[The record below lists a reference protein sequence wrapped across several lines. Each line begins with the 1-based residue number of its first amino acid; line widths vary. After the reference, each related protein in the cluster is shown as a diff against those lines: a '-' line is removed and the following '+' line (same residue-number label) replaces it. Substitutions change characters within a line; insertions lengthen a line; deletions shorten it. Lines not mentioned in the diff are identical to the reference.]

1 RRITETVGAVLQ
13 NELDEGLAPRDAA
26 EDALGEVR
34 VRQRDVA
41 IFNAAGDLLASR
53 WTLSGSPSG
62 MLPPGVYTIQTPVR
76 ARVMST
82 AHLVPTGYVVVAAAP
97 WVELDQQRQD
107 LTASIVMLWPPA
119 LVITGGGLLWV
130 FRGLL

>member
-26 EDALGEVR
+26 EGALGEVR
-34 VRQRDVA
+34 VRQREDA

-76 ARVMST
+76 PRGLST
-82 AHLVPTGYVVVAAAP
+82 APLVPTGYVAGAARP
-97 WVELDQQRQD
+97 R
-107 LTASIVMLWPPA
+107 
-119 LVITGGGLLWV
+119 GG
-130 FRGLL
+130 